1 MPNVPMPLAAW
12 PISSTI
18 FLDTS
23 LMQKTLLFVYLMFPS
38 ILFAQIEDVQPA
50 AERTGMISG
59 RVVNTDTG
67 SPLDFTDVY
76 LDSLPLGNA
85 TDNHGNY
92 LIRYVPPGTHT
103 LVVSRLGFVE
113 HRQTVSVVAGKLLS
127 RDISLK
133 PTQVSGEEVVVTAA
147 RKEQTAQM
155 APASVAILTAE
166 DVAIRPVTTF
176 DQILESVPGVAVF
189 RAAGVSVQ
197 SLSIRGSSDVAGG
210 GVGNRVLL
218 LVDGRPALT
227 AEAGGAYWGLVPTNF
242 VERVEVVKGAF
253 SSLYG
258 STAMGGVVNVIT
270 RRPTKSTTSLA
281 MKYGFFEKAD
291 PEIRYTDETLFQNE
305 LELSHSGIRGP
316 VSYLFNVSRKES
328 DGHAT
333 QTGYEFYDV
342 FSKLLFDLN
351 LNRNLELTLGGG
363 WAENDYPH
371 SWLNAAQPLSVR
383 PSRTDNRQEK
393 RQFNVD
399 AHYWAVPN
407 NRSKYSSRFYWYR
420 NTANSFFN
428 ENDPN
433 LEITRNEPLGTKT
446 LLDGDKLG
454 NITQFDTYLSDKN
467 YFIAGID
474 LQLDYVESS
483 PDTILYG
490 KQQVNNGAFYLQNET
505 QFSKEL
511 IATVGLRYDVNHLV
525 SGKTLKEFSPKIS
538 LVYSPT
544 KTFTVRGLFGQAFRA
559 PTISERFFE
568 EEIGG
573 GIDFVPN
580 PDLDAERMDVSL
592 EAGVRWQA
600 TSYADLDVAWFYY
613 HYENL
618 IYWRDI
624 GIDNGATAGTVFQV
638 QNLNRALLQGV
649 ELTGNLRIK
658 GVVHLSAN
666 YTWLNAEDQS
676 DDRLDD
682 ILAYRPEHSLNL
694 AATARW
700 SRLQF
705 HTNGRFRSDIEEV
718 FLFPPSAPDAFWVWN
733 SKLSV
738 NLTSMLSAS
747 VTLNNLFDVQ
757 YEELARYRMPGR
769 NWLFGL
775 SLRL

>member
-1 MPNVPMPLAAW
+1 MADLVVEFGYNMQNALL
-12 PISSTI
+12 I
-18 FLDTS
+18 FC
-23 LMQKTLLFVYLMFPS
+23 LL
-38 ILFAQIEDVQPA
+38 IATHLFAQTDDATVT
-50 AERTGMISG
+50 AERTGIISG
-59 RVVNTDTG
+59 RVIHAETG
-67 SPLDFTDVY
+67 SPLEFTDVF

-85 TDNHGNY
+85 TDNLGNF

-103 LVVSRLGFVE
+103 LVVKRLGFIE
-113 HRQTVSVVAGKLLS
+113 HREEVTVSASRLIS
-127 RDISLK
+127 RDIGLK
-133 PTQVSGEEVVVTAA
+133 PTQISGEEVVVTAT
-147 RKEQTAQM
+147 RREQTAQM
-155 APASVAILTAE
+155 APASVALLTAE

-189 RAAGVSVQ
+189 RSAGVSVQ

-218 LVDGRPALT
+218 LIDGRPALT

-270 RRPTKSTTSLA
+270 RRPTSSTTTLG
-281 MKYGFFEKAD
+281 MKYGFFEKSD
-291 PEIRYTDETLFQNE
+291 PVIRYTEEMLYQSE

-316 VSYLFNVSRKES
+316 VSYLFNVSRKQS

-333 QTGYEFYDV
+333 QTAYEFYDV

-351 LNRNLELTLGGG
+351 LNRNLELTVGGG

-371 SWLNAAQPLSVR
+371 SWLNAARPLSVR

-399 AHYWAVPN
+399 AHYWAVPG

-433 LEITRNEPLGTKT
+433 LEITGNEPLGTET
-446 LLDGDKLG
+446 LLDGDKVG
-454 NITQFDTYLSDKN
+454 NISQFDMYLNDKN
-467 YFIAGID
+467 YLIAGID
-474 LQLDYVESS
+474 LQLDHVDSS

-490 KQQVNNGAFYLQNET
+490 RQQVNNGALYLQNET
-505 QFSKEL
+505 EFSKKFT
-511 IATVGLRYDVNHLV
+511 ATIGMRYDVNHLV
-525 SGKTLKEFSPKIS
+525 GGKTLKEFSPKVS
-538 LVYSPT
+538 LLYAPV
-544 KTFTVRGLFGQAFRA
+544 KTLSLRGLFGQAFRA

-580 PDLDAERMDVSL
+580 PDLDAERMDISL
-592 EAGVRWQA
+592 EAGMRWQV
-600 TSYADLDVAWFYY
+600 TDFADLDAAWFYY
-613 HYENL
+613 QYENL
-618 IYWRDI
+618 IYWKDI
-624 GIDNGATAGTVFQV
+624 GFEQGAAAGTVFQV
-638 QNLNRALLQGV
+638 QNLNRALLQGI
-649 ELTGNLRIK
+649 ELTGNLRYQSY
-658 GVVHLSAN
+658 LSLGAN
-666 YTWLNAEDQS
+666 YTWLNAKDQS
-676 DDRLDD
+676 EDRLDD

-694 AATARW
+694 SATANYQ
-700 SRLQF
+700 RLQL
-705 HTNGRFRSDIEEV
+705 HVNGRFRSEIEEV
-718 FLFPPSAPDAFWVWN
+718 FLFPPSAPEAFWVWN
-733 SKLSV
+733 SKL
-738 NLTSMLSAS
+738 NLGISDMISAS
-747 VTLNNLFDVQ
+747 VTLNNIFDSQ

-769 NWLFGL
+769 NWLFGI
-775 SLRL
+775 SLRR